1 MVETSLFDLT
11 GKVALLTGASKGMGR
26 CMAEAMADH
35 GATVIVSS
43 RKIDQ
48 CQEVVDVINAR
59 HGAGRAHAIACN
71 IGRKDELQ
79 TLVDQTR
86 ASAGPVDILCG
97 NAGVNVHYG
106 PMSEI
111 PDEAYDKIMESNVR
125 SNHWLAQ
132 MVLPDMVAK
141 GAGSIMFTSSI
152 GAFKPSLTLGT
163 YGISKLAL
171 IGLVRNLAM
180 EFGPKGVRVNA
191 ICPGLVKTDFARAL
205 WEDPAAEKRVN
216 QDTPLRRLGEPEDL
230 AGTAV
235 FLASDASRYMTGQAL
250 TVCGGISMWS

>member
-1 MVETSLFDLT
+1 MVDTSLFDLN

-35 GATVIVSS
+35 GATVVVSS
-43 RKIDQ
+43 RKLDQ
-48 CQEVVDVINAR
+48 CQEVVDGINAR
-59 HGAGRAHAIACN
+59 HGEGRAHAASCN

-79 TLVDQTR
+79 ALVDHTR
-86 ASAGPVDILCG
+86 ELAGPVDILCG

-111 PDEAYDKIMESNVR
+111 PDNAYDKIMESNVR

-171 IGLVRNLAM
+171 IGLVRNLAL
-180 EFGPKGVRVNA
+180 EFGPSGVRVNA